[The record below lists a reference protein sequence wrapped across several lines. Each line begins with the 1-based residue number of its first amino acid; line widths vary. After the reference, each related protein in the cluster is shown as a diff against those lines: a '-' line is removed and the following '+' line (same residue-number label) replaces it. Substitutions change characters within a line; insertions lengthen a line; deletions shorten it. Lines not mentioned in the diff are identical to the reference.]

1 MYNVSSLKTGL
12 IGLVGWRQNPD
23 PSGTQ
28 LTDMLTSASGLYF
41 NDQHPLLTF
50 ENLKSIAPDFSL
62 VSFPAWSALTA
73 YVAGNKVS
81 LSGTLYIAVA
91 SSTNQTP
98 PNSTYWS
105 VYHPLTAWLKEKTE
119 AAIIGVIEDWIGWKF
134 EVKTA
139 KSLTGRAQAFM
150 NAVRITDLD
159 ENIGDVVGFEF
170 TPHTSRHTV
179 AVIEKIGVSL
189 SENQSLTVKLFASNS
204 PTALQ
209 TQVIAYTGAGGEQW
223 QEVNWE
229 LPAGPSYY
237 VVYNQDTLTGQS
249 INGTRSYNVGE
260 SGETVMPF
268 EVRGLVLSAF
278 RAQADDV
285 AALWDVNENLYTVS
299 TNYGL
304 NFRFNV
310 RCDYTDFL
318 LEQKDLFKTVIAKG
332 VCMRLLREI
341 AYNANVRTNRNNA
354 NMNAGLKE
362 ILYEIDGDS
371 QGRPGGLKKEYDQ
384 AMKAADFS
392 SVGLDRECLPCR
404 KRGVQYR
411 VI

>member
-150 NAVRITDLD
+150 NAARITDLD

-318 LEQKDLFKTVIAKG
+318 LEQKDLFKTIISKG

-341 AYNANVRTNRNNA
+341 AYNPNVRTNRNNA

-392 SVGLDRECLPCR
+392 SVELDRECLPCR